1 MKIKICTVFL
11 LFMHLVA
18 RANPS
23 GYWITFDDKT
33 KQPRSIIRIEVDD
46 KRVLNAVIQR
56 VYPKPGDTGHCHDC
70 PGTFE
75 NQPVRGM
82 RFVWGLQHVGHHKWD
97 RGHIIDPAKGRIYD
111 CQIVEQ
117 DDPQWL
123 KVRGYIKLPFIGLSK
138 YWRRATAKEIAALT

>member
-82 RFVWGLQHVGHHKWD
+82 RFVWGLQHVGHH
-97 RGHIIDPAKGRIYD
+97 H
-111 CQIVEQ
+111 
-117 DDPQWL
+117 
-123 KVRGYIKLPFIGLSK
+123 
-138 YWRRATAKEIAALT
+138 